1 MQCCFA
7 ILFGKTEKKKKDCV
21 ESVYILILRPKKKAV
36 LK

>member
-7 ILFGKTEKKKKDCV
+7 ILFGKTEKKKDCV